1 MREHLQHGKLVAN
14 ASLTTNNNSDL
25 IAEMK
30 PEDRMKIFQLVVA
43 GEQCVSWEEFKRRM
57 HDKKW
62 LASAVR
68 EKLIQKK
75 SEVDFLEDVL
85 ENIDNS

>member
-1 MREHLQHGKLVAN
+1 MA
-14 ASLTTNNNSDL
+14 
-25 IAEMK
+25 
-30 PEDRMKIFQLVVA
+30 
-43 GEQCVSWEEFKRRM
+43 M

-75 SEVDFLEDVL
+75 SEVDFLEDILHNL
-85 ENIDNS
+85 EK

>member
-1 MREHLQHGKLVAN
+1 MKKK
-14 ASLTTNNNSDL
+14 LTTSNNSDL
-25 IAEMK
+25 ITEMK
-30 PEDRMKIFQLVVA
+30 PEDRMKLFQLVRA
-43 GEQCVSWEEFKRRM
+43 GEQCVSWEEFKRKM

-62 LASAVR
+62 LASAIR

-85 ENIDNS
+85 DNLEK

>member
-1 MREHLQHGKLVAN
+1 
-14 ASLTTNNNSDL
+14 
-25 IAEMK
+25 MK
-30 PEDRMKIFQLVVA
+30 PEERMKIFQLVVA
-43 GEQCVSWEEFKRRM
+43 GEQCVSWEQFKRKV

-62 LASAVR
+62 LASAIREKLIQKKSEVDFLEDVLE

>member
-1 MREHLQHGKLVAN
+1 MK
-14 ASLTTNNNSDL
+14 
-25 IAEMK
+25 IEMK
-30 PEDRMKIFQLVVA
+30 PEDRMKLFQLVVA
-43 GEQCVSWEEFKRRM
+43 GEQCVGWEQFKRRM

-62 LASAVR
+62 LASEVR

>member
-1 MREHLQHGKLVAN
+1 MLLNWKWRIDMKN
-14 ASLTTNNNSDL
+14 
-25 IAEMK
+25 EMK
-30 PEDRMKIFQLVVA
+30 PEDRMKLFQLVVA
-43 GEQCVSWEEFKRRM
+43 GEQCVGWEQFKRRM

-62 LASAVR
+62 LASEVR

>member
-1 MREHLQHGKLVAN
+1 MLHGDW
-14 ASLTTNNNSDL
+14 NSDL

-30 PEDRMKIFQLVVA
+30 PEDRMKLFQLAIA
-43 GEQCVSWEEFKRRM
+43 GEQCVSWEQFKRKM

-75 SEVDFLEDVL
+75 SDVDFLEDVL
-85 ENIDNS
+85 DNLEK

>member
-1 MREHLQHGKLVAN
+1 MR
-14 ASLTTNNNSDL
+14 
-25 IAEMK
+25 
-30 PEDRMKIFQLVVA
+30 IFQLAIA

-85 ENIDNS
+85 DNLEK

>member
-1 MREHLQHGKLVAN
+1 MQSKLI
-14 ASLTTNNNSDL
+14 T
-25 IAEMK
+25 EMK
-30 PEDRMKIFQLVVA
+30 PEDRMKLFQLVVA
-43 GEQCVSWEEFKRRM
+43 GEQCVSWEQFKRKM

-75 SEVDFLEDVL
+75 SDVDFLEDVL
-85 ENIDNS
+85 DNLEK

>member
-1 MREHLQHGKLVAN
+1 MLLNWKWKI
-14 ASLTTNNNSDL
+14 DMK
-25 IAEMK
+25 IEMK
-30 PEDRMKIFQLVVA
+30 PEDRMKLFQLVVA
-43 GEQCVSWEEFKRRM
+43 GEQCVGWEQFKRRM

-62 LASAVR
+62 LASEVR

>member
-1 MREHLQHGKLVAN
+1 
-14 ASLTTNNNSDL
+14 
-25 IAEMK
+25 MK
-30 PEDRMKIFQLVVA
+30 PEDRMKLWKVAFHQLPAVMW
-43 GEQCVSWEEFKRRM
+43 SWEEFKRRM

-62 LASAVR
+62 LASEVR

-85 ENIDNS
+85 KNIDNP